1 MGGTPLTKQVA
12 EKALA
17 KLEARDETPKGA
29 AHPIYAI
36 YHEGRL
42 VAKTGLRYSSNRDI
56 PVPHIKNDL
65 RVNAQ
70 FILDLARCPKNKR
83 HWLQA
88 LGIIPQDDPGVAVDE
103 GEARERLP

>member
-1 MGGTPLTKQVA
+1 
-12 EKALA
+12 
-17 KLEARDETPKGA
+17 
-29 AHPIYAI
+29 
-36 YHEGRL
+36 